1 VIQLNELRSLTKEKK
16 EKTSK
21 KQEANEPLKK
31 TEQLLKTIRDT
42 LAENKD
48 ARFLIFSRFDNPLNS
63 IGQDLVNENIRPAV
77 VHGNKDVINRTLE
90 SFRKGETR
98 VLLLNSLMAGAGM
111 NITEATHVI
120 LLHAMN
126 HEEEKQIL
134 GRAYRMGRQG
144 PLHLIR
150 LLHPDEITDTHQVA
164 H

>member
-1 VIQLNELRSLTKEKK
+1 
-16 EKTSK
+16 
-21 KQEANEPLKK
+21 
-31 TEQLLKTIRDT
+31 
-42 LAENKD
+42 
-48 ARFLIFSRFDNPLNS
+48 LIFSRFDNPLNS
-63 IGQDLVNENIRPAV
+63 IGQDLAVENIRPAI

-90 SFRKGETR
+90 SFRKGDTR
-98 VLLLNSLMAGAGM
+98 VLLLNSVMAGAGM

-150 LLHPDEITDTHQVA
+150 LLHPDEITETHQIA